1 MILIIVIIIIIML
14 VIVVVVVVIIIQQDV
29 LGHEKRGGER
39 RHQRG
44 HQKIWS
50 ISGGCTVSEKNEE
63 GNRNVY
69 VRVFKLQNVIEMSCL
84 RGRKPERLRTHAC
97 LSYRM

>member
-50 ISGGCTVSEKNEE
+50 ISGGCTVSEKKKET
-63 GNRNVY
+63 RTFTY
-69 VRVFKLQNVIEMSCL
+69 ARVFELQNVIEMSCL

>member
-1 MILIIVIIIIIML
+1 ML